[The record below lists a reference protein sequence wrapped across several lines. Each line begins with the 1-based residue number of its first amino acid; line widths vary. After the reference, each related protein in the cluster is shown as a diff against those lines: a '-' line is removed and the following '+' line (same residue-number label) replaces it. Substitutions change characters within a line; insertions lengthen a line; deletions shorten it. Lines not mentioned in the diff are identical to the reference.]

1 MEDEESKMD
10 IDDSA
15 DLKLVVVVQAS
26 PATSE
31 ADKASSAVVND
42 YPTPF
47 ELTAQLTCL
56 MLSHVLNNPMWTASP
71 FVQSTLN
78 PRSLHPW
85 SGTSWINKAAPFRR
99 RCLRRME

>member
-15 DLKLVVVVQAS
+15 DLKLAVAIQAS
-26 PATSE
+26 PTTSE
-31 ADKASSAVVND
+31 ADKASSAIVND

-56 MLSHVLNNPMWTASP
+56 MLSHVLNNPTWTASP

-78 PRSLHPW
+78 PRFLHPW
-85 SGTSWINKAAPFRR
+85 SGDKLDNKAAPFRR
-99 RCLRRME
+99 LVLA